1 MLPQNAKWFLIT
13 VNFLSYTTFCVV
25 GFTTGLGRLI
35 LEYSL
40 RTMMTF
46 VLTVFTVFQK
56 LLCTL
61 YRKVSSYLLELLRV
75 TEHVIQLYV
84 VIEQTILC
92 QL

>member
-1 MLPQNAKWFLIT
+1 
-13 VNFLSYTTFCVV
+13 
-25 GFTTGLGRLI
+25 
-35 LEYSL
+35 
-40 RTMMTF
+40 MTF